1 MNNVIVPGVSS
12 AQCRPD
18 TAPERE
24 FGYTAND
31 FERIRRL
38 VYRQAG
44 IALNDSK
51 QNMAYNRLA
60 PRLRALGLR
69 NFGAYLERLERD
81 DAAECEAFIN
91 ALTTN
96 LTAFFREAHHFPIL
110 ARHLANVDARAGI
123 TLWCAA
129 AATGEEP
136 YTMAIIACET
146 FRTLRPPV
154 RIIASDVDTRVLTVA
169 QRGVYPLDRVQH
181 LSAAR
186 LKRFFEKG
194 SGAHT
199 GFARVRPELREL
211 VSFRP
216 INLLH
221 PTWPVPKMLAAI
233 FCRNIMIYFD
243 RATQLSMLTRFAPL
257 LQPDGL
263 LFVGHSESLGH
274 ASHLFRLLQHTVY
287 ELAPFTAQRSGAAA

>member
-1 MNNVIVPGVSS
+1 MDNAIMSGMPP
-12 AQCRPD
+12 AQRLPD
-18 TAPERE
+18 AAPERE

-51 QNMAYNRLA
+51 RNMAYNRLV

-69 NFGAYLERLERD
+69 NFGDYLDRLERND
-81 DAAECEAFIN
+81 TAESEAFIN

-110 ARHLANVDARAGI
+110 ARHLANADTCAGI

-129 AATGEEP
+129 AATGEEA
-136 YTMAIIACET
+136 YTMAIVACET

-154 RIIASDVDTRVLTVA
+154 RIVASDIDTRVLTVA
-169 QRGVYPLDRVQH
+169 QRGVYPLERVQH
-181 LSAAR
+181 LDAAR
-186 LKRFFEKG
+186 LKRFFERG
-194 SGAHT
+194 SGAHA
-199 GFARVRPELREL
+199 GFARVRSELREL
-211 VSFRP
+211 VTFRP

-221 PTWPVPKMLAAI
+221 ATWPVPNTLAAI

-243 RATQLSMLTRFAPL
+243 RATQLSILTRFAPL
-257 LQPDGL
+257 LQSDGL

-287 ELAPFTAQRSGAAA
+287 ELAPFAAQRGAAP

>member
-1 MNNVIVPGVSS
+1 MSDMLMPGVPP
-12 AQCRPD
+12 QCVPD
-18 TAPERE
+18 AVPARE
-24 FGYTAND
+24 FDYTPAD

-44 IALNDSK
+44 IALNHSK

-69 NFGAYLERLERD
+69 RFGDYLDRLEAH
-81 DAAECEAFIN
+81 DAAESEAFVN

-110 ARHLANVDARAGI
+110 ARHLAHADTRAGV

-129 AATGEEP
+129 AATGEEA
-136 YTMAIIACET
+136 YTMAITACET
-146 FRTLRPPV
+146 FDTLTPPV
-154 RIIASDVDTRVLTVA
+154 RIVASDVDTRVLTVA
-169 QRGVYPLDRVQH
+169 QRGVYPLERVQH

-186 LKRFFEKG
+186 LRRFFEKG
-194 SGAHT
+194 SGAHA
-199 GFARVRPELREL
+199 GLARVRAELRQL
-211 VSFRP
+211 VTFRP

-221 PTWPVPKMLAAI
+221 ATWPVPNALAAI

-243 RATQLSMLTRFAPL
+243 RATQLSILTRFAPL
-257 LQPDGL
+257 LQGDGL

-287 ELAPFTAQRSGAAA
+287 ERAPFAAQRRAAAS